1 MTVTAI
7 SSTSGVN
14 LKIGH
19 VANIISANQ
28 ITVTEDPIAGSS
40 INNLVSGGRSSYYES
55 DTNQHIYDFDFESIT
70 SAAIDFV
77 YLANF
82 KSCLDRWD
90 VASADL
96 RVRADNST
104 AYSNTLLFQ
113 TKAYSD
119 LIGSREEDLILSVPG
134 TTAYTHWRVRM
145 QVAAV
150 DAEKIRI
157 SKIIP
162 CVLFDFGKDPQY
174 SLFMKQGR
182 GSDFQRHTKK
192 RYEFTWRGVSNDKV
206 DTFNALILPW
216 ISQTGL
222 VFHDPGDL
230 VFAGDKVLFANV
242 VNYSHSAISGNS
254 NLVRMEVEEIV

>member
-1 MTVTAI
+1 MTVQAI
-7 SSTSGVN
+7 SSTTGVN

-19 VANIISANQ
+19 IASVVSATQIVAQPGNE
-28 ITVTEDPIAGSS
+28 IT
-40 INNLVSGGRSSYYES
+40 NLVSGGRSSYYES
-55 DTNQHIYDFDFESIT
+55 TVSVHLYDFSFEAIT

-104 AYSNTLLFQ
+104 AYSNTLLFE

-119 LIGSREEDLILSVPG
+119 LIGSREEDLILNV
-134 TTAYTHWRVRM
+134 TRTAAYTHWRVRM

-157 SKIIP
+157 AKIIP
-162 CVLFDFGKDPQY
+162 CVLFDFGMEPEY
-174 SLFMKQGR
+174 TLGMRQGR
-182 GSDFQRHTKK
+182 GKDFQRHTKK
-192 RYEFTWRGVSNDKV
+192 KYTLTWRGVSNDKL
-206 DTFNALILPW
+206 DTFNARIVPW
-216 ISQTGL
+216 LHQTGL
-222 VFHDPGDL
+222 VFYDAADLIFGGDT
-230 VFAGDKVLFANV
+230 VMFANV
-242 VNYSHSAISGNS
+242 VSYDHSAISGNS
-254 NLVRMEVEEIV
+254 NVVRMQIEEIV